1 MTKPEITVTTSTGTD
16 ANVEYAELEGIVTV
30 GEESAKR
37 LTEILGREVKVGEQF
52 DLGTLAVYYK
62 DKKKN
67 RKAQKKI
74 KRNVFNN

>member
-1 MTKPEITVTTSTGTD
+1 MAKSQIGVS

-37 LTEILGREVKVGEQF
+37 LSEVLGREVKVGEQF

-62 DKKKN
+62 DPKKN
-67 RKAQKKI
+67 KKAQKKVKKHI
-74 KRNVFNN
+74 FN